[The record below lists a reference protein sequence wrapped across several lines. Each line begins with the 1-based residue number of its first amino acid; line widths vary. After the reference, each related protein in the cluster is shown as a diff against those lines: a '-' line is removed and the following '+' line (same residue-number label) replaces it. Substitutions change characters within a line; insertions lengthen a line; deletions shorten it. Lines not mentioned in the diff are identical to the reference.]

1 MIVVDASALVEALI
15 PNGAHSEWAR
25 ERLSGDPAWCAPDS
39 LIAEAFAAVRG
50 LQLGG
55 KLTSEAADEAF
66 DALSA
71 VFVDLVPTQRLVPSC
86 VS

>member
-25 ERLSGDPAWCAPDS
+25 ERLSGDPAWCAPDY
-39 LIAEAFAAVRG
+39 LFAAVRG